1 MLFFVNSSD
10 GSASN
15 VNDAT
20 TGDNASDSNDGQ
32 RPSTG
37 NYDNIFSEINF
48 TKLTTFR
55 IIFPIFFLLISYSFW
70 MIS

>member
-48 TKLTTFR
+48 TKLTTQCISNYFSYFLFTN
-55 IIFPIFFLLISYSFW
+55 II
-70 MIS
+70 